1 MVVVNN
7 ETLDLI
13 KQDIDRGNIVFAG
26 STIAQYIE
34 SKNPHENL
42 TLALR
47 SIKEDLKEILSQ
59 YPDEFIAGQLHYS
72 LLEEV
77 MKELGWEEDDNS
89 FYHNGWEHDTW
100 FDVLIKDKGIGYHVF
115 CSWADPR
122 VSFNKFIIN
131 ETESDNC
138 GYRWNYQ

>member
-1 MVVVNN
+1 MIVLND

-13 KQDIDRGNIVFAG
+13 KQDIDLGKVSSAG
-26 STIAQYIE
+26 FLVAE
-34 SKNPHENL
+34 CVKNKNPHENL

-47 SIKEDLKEILSQ
+47 SIKEDLKEILSY

-77 MKELGWEEDDNS
+77 MKELGWEIDNNS
-89 FYHNGWEHDTW
+89 FCYNGWEHDTW
-100 FDVLIKDKGIGYHVF
+100 FDVLIKDKGIGYHIF

-122 VSFNKFIIN
+122 VSFSKFKIN

-138 GYRWNYQ
+138 

>member
-1 MVVVNN
+1 MIVINN
-7 ETLDLI
+7 ETLDSI
-13 KQDIDRGNIVFAG
+13 KQDIDRGHIVFIG

-47 SIKEDLKEILSQ
+47 SIKEDLKEILSH
-59 YPDEFIAGQLHYS
+59 YPDTFIAGQLHYS

-77 MKELGWEEDDNS
+77 IEELEWEIDKGS
-89 FYHNGWEHDTW
+89 FDFNGWDHDAW
-100 FDVLIKDKGIGYHVF
+100 FDVFTEDREIGYHVF

-122 VSFNKFIIN
+122 VSFNKFTIN

-138 GYRWNYQ
+138 

>member
-1 MVVVNN
+1 MIVVNN

-13 KQDIDRGNIVFAG
+13 KQDIDRDNMVFAG

-47 SIKEDLKEILSQ
+47 SIKEDLKEILSH
-59 YPDEFIAGQLHYS
+59 YPEVFVAGQLHYS

-77 MKELGWEEDDNS
+77 IEGLGWEIDNDS
-89 FYHNGWEHDTW
+89 FDFNGWEHDTW
-100 FDVLIKDKGIGYHVF
+100 FDVLVKDKGIGYHVF
-115 CSWADPR
+115 CSRVDPR
-122 VSFNKFIIN
+122 VSFNKFIVN

-138 GYRWNYQ
+138 

>member
-1 MVVVNN
+1 MIVVNN

-13 KQDIDRGNIVFAG
+13 KQDIDLGNIVFAG

-59 YPDEFIAGQLHYS
+59 YPEAFILGQVHYS

-77 MKELGWEEDDNS
+77 IEELGWEIDNNS
-89 FYHNGWEHDTW
+89 FDSNGWEHDTW
-100 FDVLIKDKGIGYHVF
+100 FDVLVKDKGIGYHVF

-122 VSFNKFIIN
+122 TSFEKFTIDY
-131 ETESDNC
+131 EK
-138 GYRWNYQ
+138 